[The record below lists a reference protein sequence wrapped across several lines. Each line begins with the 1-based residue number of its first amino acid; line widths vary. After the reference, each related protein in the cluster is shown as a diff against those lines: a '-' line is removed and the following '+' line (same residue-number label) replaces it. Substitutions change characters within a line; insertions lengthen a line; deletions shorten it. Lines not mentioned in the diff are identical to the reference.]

1 MQDQSPLTYG
11 RTRVTQMTA
20 SNDRNWYSQRNL
32 YPLLRKIKQR
42 SLVVYKRSHRQIN

>member
-20 SNDRNWYSQRNL
+20 SNDRNWYSQ
-32 YPLLRKIKQR
+32 
-42 SLVVYKRSHRQIN
+42 SHFWNENDNSR